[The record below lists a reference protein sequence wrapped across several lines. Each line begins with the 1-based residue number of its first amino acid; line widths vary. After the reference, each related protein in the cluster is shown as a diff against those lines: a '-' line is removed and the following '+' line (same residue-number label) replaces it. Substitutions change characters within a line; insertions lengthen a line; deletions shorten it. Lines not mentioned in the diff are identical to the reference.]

1 MLIRT
6 SRHKERK
13 PLAGTEGATVDVDA
27 LWAQMIAAP
36 LEPIQPHKPSSV
48 PTSDSTAPAVQ
59 PTLAAPAP
67 EDEEQIA
74 IRKVYAFAGQRTT
87 EEKHVP
93 RSALAAHLADG
104 WKEFDATT
112 AATTAPDTPAD
123 ADADA
128 DASTPT
134 TPHTTTHRPLRR
146 PSRFDPNPTGFV
158 RALAPEHQLTWPR
171 STATRSTAAR
181 TAPMPTDAPAPKP
194 EKAQK
199 LNVVDKSRLDW
210 TGFVDKE
217 GIAQELDTHGKTKE
231 AYLGR
236 MNFLAGV
243 DARREE
249 ELKRARVAGSA
260 AKAG

>member
-1 MLIRT
+1 MLTRT
-6 SRHKERK
+6 ARHKERK

-36 LEPIQPHKPSSV
+36 LEPIQPHQPSVSA
-48 PTSDSTAPAVQ
+48 SESTAPAVQ
-59 PTLAAPAP
+59 PTPAAPAP
-67 EDEEQIA
+67 EDEEQVA
-74 IRKVYAFAGQRTT
+74 IRKIYAFAGQRTT

-112 AATTAPDTPAD
+112 SATAAADTPAD

-128 DASTPT
+128 STPA

-158 RALAPEHQLTWPR
+158 RALAPEYQLTWPR
-171 STATRSTAAR
+171 STAATAT
-181 TAPMPTDAPAPKP
+181 TAPPAPTPTDAPVSRP

-249 ELKRARVAGSA
+249 ELKKARVAGSA

>member
-1 MLIRT
+1 MGCILTRI

-13 PLAGTEGATVDVDA
+13 PLAGIEGATVDVDA

-36 LEPIQPHKPSSV
+36 LEPVQPHQPSV
-48 PTSDSTAPAVQ
+48 PASDSTAPAVQ
-59 PTLAAPAP
+59 PTPAAPAP

-74 IRKVYAFAGQRTT
+74 IRKIYAFAGQRTI

-93 RSALAAHLADG
+93 RSALAAYLADG
-104 WKEFDATT
+104 WKEFDAAT
-112 AATTAPDTPAD
+112 AASTAADTPAD
-123 ADADA
+123 ADP
-128 DASTPT
+128 STPA

-158 RALAPEHQLTWPR
+158 RALASEYQLTWPR
-171 STATRSTAAR
+171 STAVPSIPT
-181 TAPMPTDAPAPKP
+181 PTDAPASRP

-249 ELKRARVAGSA
+249 ELKKARVAVSA